1 MKNLWPSLLVSCLFL
16 SACGDEKEQ
25 NVPREV
31 DVMEAV
37 KSNASGMP
45 YAPIVVEFISE
56 NDRAWF
62 QKAIKG
68 AAKID
73 GAVNMAAPHYKII
86 DGEERFFL
94 WLNEDGSATLM
105 NASDT
110 HAIYEMDESS
120 NIKELVTTYS

>member
-1 MKNLWPSLLVSCLFL
+1 MKNLWTSLLVSCLFL

-31 DVMEAV
+31 EVVEAE
-37 KSNASGMP
+37 KSYASGKP
-45 YAPIVVEFISE
+45 YAPVVVEFISE
-56 NDRAWF
+56 NDRAQF
-62 QKAIKG
+62 QKATKDTV
-68 AAKID
+68 KID

-86 DGEERFFL
+86 DGEESYFL

-110 HAIYEMDESS
+110 HTIYEMDESS
-120 NIKELVTTYS
+120 NIKELVTTDS